1 MAESQ
6 VPYPY
11 AAGDLEAIRASLSQP
26 RFATYLQKAA
36 GDETFAIALYLY
48 NARLSKA
55 FLYPLSVVEITL
67 RNAIDGQ
74 LVKVFGQD
82 WPYSQDLRDRVLTD
96 KGLITLDTAIGR
108 ARDKLGL
115 NAFVDPSKDQVVAT
129 LTFDFWSNLLRPDY
143 GDFWRTN
150 LNIVFPHIARD
161 ESRHEVQQLAR
172 DINAFRNRVAH
183 HEPVLDLNINATYAQ
198 MLRIVGLRCPITQG
212 WLRYYA
218 TIDAIVRTRPRHDGA
233 VSLSLSS
240 RQDPNFV
247 SISGT
252 ESIGEVLGQVSPKA
266 PVILQLDAAGTPLA
280 ALTASDLAQAL
291 ARRAAEQGGLV
302 ELETPVDELLDLP
315 GLADT
320 WVSLN
325 DQTPLASAIKALQK
339 PRIQILVG
347 TDTLS
352 GRATGTIQRA
362 HRRY

>member
-11 AAGDLEAIRASLSQP
+11 APGDLEAIKASLSQP
-26 RFATYLQKAA
+26 RFATYLRKAA
-36 GDETFAIALYLY
+36 GDETFAVALYLY

-74 LVKVFGQD
+74 LAKRFGDD
-82 WPYSQDLRDRVLTD
+82 WPYDADLRDKVLTD
-96 KGLITLDTAIGR
+96 KGLATLDTAIGR
-108 ARDKLGL
+108 ARDKLKL
-115 NAFVDPSKDQVVAT
+115 NAFVDPPKDQVVAT

-143 GDFWRTN
+143 GDFWRTG

-161 ESRHEVQQLAR
+161 ETRHDVQQLVR

-183 HEPVLDLNINATYAQ
+183 HEPVLDLNITATYAQ
-198 MLRIVGLRCPITQG
+198 MLRLVGLCCPITQA

-218 TIDAIVRTRPRHDGA
+218 TIDAVVRTRPRHDGA
-233 VSLSLSS
+233 VSLNLAS
-240 RQDPNFV
+240 RQDPDFIRILGPEPV
-247 SISGT
+247 A
-252 ESIGEVLGQVSPKA
+252 EVLGQVSAKT
-266 PVILQLDAAGTPLA
+266 PVILQLDAAGAPLA
-280 ALTASDLAQAL
+280 ALTASDLAAGL
-291 ARRAAEQGGLV
+291 ARRAADAGGLV
-302 ELETPVDELLDLP
+302 ELDTPVDQLLNLP
-315 GLADT
+315 GLAAT
-320 WVSLN
+320 WTSLD
-325 DQTPLASAIKALQK
+325 DQTALALAIKALQK

-347 TDTLS
+347 IDTGT